1 VKRAVLTFVLVLGLA
16 ACGDTAGGAADD
28 TPVRT
33 DTVDLPKSY
42 TFDPPVIEVDAGTT
56 VTWTN
61 HDDFPH
67 NVSLLDG
74 SEVSKDVGIGES
86 VTITF
91 DEPGEI
97 SYQCAF
103 HPQQMQG
110 RVVVV

>member
-1 VKRAVLTFVLVLGLA
+1 MRIVLALLIAVTLA
-16 ACGDTAGGAADD
+16 ACSEGGGSAADG

-33 DTVDLPKSY
+33 DHVELPKSY
-42 TFDPPVIEVDAGTT
+42 KFDPAAIEVDAGTA

-67 NVSLLDG
+67 NVSLLDDSG
-74 SEVSKDVGIGES
+74 VSQDVSIGES

-91 DEPGEI
+91 DEPGEVPYEC
-97 SYQCAF
+97 SF